1 MNTILK
7 DPNSIYDVD
16 VIKTDEDTPEEY
28 NTNNGGLY
36 PYDPTKADI
45 DIRENPYTVFELKR
59 RCDQKKIILDPDFQR
74 NPNIWT
80 QEQKS
85 KFIESIILNFPLPY
99 WYVKQT
105 KEGNY
110 IVVDGLQRTSAI
122 REFIDNEFK
131 LTGLKTLSRLN
142 DHNFDELKKLQ
153 GDYETRIEDK
163 KISLYVI
170 PNSAPSK
177 VVYDIFERVNT
188 GGTQL
193 NRQEIRNC
201 LFAGKSTKLLK
212 NLSDQKYFKQAID
225 NGFSPTRM
233 KDRELI
239 LRYLAFKIFDY
250 HQKYQ
255 GNMSDFL
262 EEAMKKINLMSDDE
276 IDKLQKDFER
286 VMKLTYD
293 FFLEENFRLPTKN
306 SSRGKVNMIM
316 FESISYF
323 FSTHSDQFL
332 SQHKEIIQNN
342 FLKLRE
348 NEEYVGSIKQVI
360 NSKDIVIRRF
370 NLAQE
375 ILGDV

>member
-1 MNTILK
+1 MNVTLK
-7 DPNSIYDVD
+7 DKKSNYDNY
-16 VIKTDEDTPEEY
+16 VIETDEDTPEEY
-28 NTNNGGLY
+28 DADNSSLY
-36 PYDPTKADI
+36 PYDPLKTDI

-59 RCDQKKIILDPDFQR
+59 RCDKGQIILDPEFQR

-105 KEGNY
+105 QDGKY
-110 IVVDGLQRTSAI
+110 IIVDGLQRTSAI
-122 REFIDNEFK
+122 RDFIDNNFK
-131 LTGLKTLSRLN
+131 LTGLKTLSVLN
-142 DHNFDELKKLQ
+142 DNYFDNLKQLK

-170 PNSAPSK
+170 PYSASSK

-201 LFAGKSTKLLK
+201 IFAGKATKLLK
-212 NLSDQKYFKQAID
+212 KLSEQEYFKQAID
-225 NGFSPTRM
+225 YGFSPKRM

-239 LRYLAFKIFDY
+239 LRYLAFKIFDDNED
-250 HQKYQ
+250 YQ
-255 GNMSDFL
+255 GDMSDFI
-262 EEAMKKINLMSDDE
+262 EEAMKKINLMSDDK
-276 IDKLQKDFER
+276 IDELIKDFER

-293 FFLEENFRLPTKN
+293 FFGKENFRLPNDK
-306 SSRGKVNMIM
+306 SRGKVNMIM

-332 SQHKEIIQNN
+332 QQHKEIIKQN
-342 FLKLRE
+342 FLKLRQ
-348 NEEYVGSIKQVI
+348 NQEYVGFIKRVR
-360 NSKDIVIRRF
+360 NDKNIVIRRF
-370 NLAQE
+370 DLAQQ
-375 ILGDV
+375 ILGKV